1 MLLIAGAFVVIV
13 IMRVFFF
20 SWMSKYGYTISTN
33 VIEVDENLPK
43 FWEALKLSDADWFC
57 KEAAYVK

>member
-1 MLLIAGAFVVIV
+1 MLLIAVAFVVIV

-57 KEAAYVK
+57 KEAEYVK